1 MSLWKHLI
9 SSSLPRAFG
18 MGLAAAVCLSM
29 GVALGVGAA
38 ATADPPARAHVARA
52 GMYAGPAARAA
63 HLVSVNDTA
72 YLRTADPNSTSSTIV
87 EEGKATGTLP
97 GTVRARLAV
106 GVSTVNVGFTIYLHG
121 GSISGQAKAKLNPG
135 SGEYASF
142 KGALE
147 VAHGSG
153 TYAHAKGT
161 GNVYGSLNHYSYEA
175 KVQVIGQLHY

>member
-9 SSSLPRAFG
+9 SSTHPRALG
-18 MGLAAAVCLSM
+18 TGLAAAACLSM
-29 GVALGVGAA
+29 GVAVGVGAA
-38 ATADPPARAHVARA
+38 ATADPRAH
-52 GMYAGPAARAA
+52 AA

-87 EEGKATGTLP
+87 EEGKTTGTLP

-153 TYAHAKGT
+153 KYAHAKGI

-175 KVQVIGQLHY
+175 KVQVIGQLRY

>member
-9 SSSLPRAFG
+9 SSTRPRALRR
-18 MGLAAAVCLSM
+18 GLAAATCLSM
-29 GVALGVGAA
+29 GVAVGVGAA
-38 ATADPPARAHVARA
+38 ATADPPARA
-52 GMYAGPAARAA
+52 RAA
-63 HLVSVNDTA
+63 HAVSVNDTA

-175 KVQVIGQLHY
+175 KVQVIGQLRY